1 MLFEMCWAYN
11 TKESITDFTFNFIHI
26 LYIKNKIPFFP
37 FFPQLIC
44 FLYIYLYMSKKIRVY
59 FTMDSELHKEFLEF
73 IDDNTLSKSKLIERL
88 IKNYIKTTKT

>member
-1 MLFEMCWAYN
+1 
-11 TKESITDFTFNFIHI
+11 
-26 LYIKNKIPFFP
+26 
-37 FFPQLIC
+37 
-44 FLYIYLYMSKKIRVY
+44 MSKKIRVY